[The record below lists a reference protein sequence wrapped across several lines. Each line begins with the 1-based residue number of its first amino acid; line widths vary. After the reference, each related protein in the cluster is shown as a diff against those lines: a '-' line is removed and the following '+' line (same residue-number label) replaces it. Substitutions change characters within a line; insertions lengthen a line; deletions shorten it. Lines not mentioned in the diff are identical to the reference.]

1 MTMDINVTGSPNG
14 VPAKINIDT
23 AQLGESRASSEAELD
38 RRSIIQAVEDVKSS
52 TAEPEAQSPEELEK
66 LAIDLSDMMSVMKK
80 GLAFRIDE
88 SSGQSVVSV
97 LDIDSGDIIRQ
108 IPNEEALELAQ
119 KLSEVTGL
127 LMKTEA

>member
-1 MTMDINVTGSPNG
+1 MDINVTGSPNG

-119 KLSEVTGL
+119 KLSEVAGL